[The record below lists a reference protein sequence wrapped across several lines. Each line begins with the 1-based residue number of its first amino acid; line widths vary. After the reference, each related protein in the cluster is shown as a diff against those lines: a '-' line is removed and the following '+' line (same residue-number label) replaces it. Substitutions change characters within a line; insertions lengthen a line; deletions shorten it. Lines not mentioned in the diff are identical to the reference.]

1 VFITPLVDKESRAA
15 RVVAEVANESG
26 AWRPGSFVT
35 AAVATGEQPVSIAV
49 PTNAIQTI
57 GAGKAVF
64 VRTADGFEKRAVVT
78 GRSDDRLAEVL
89 TGLKPGETIAVTNTF
104 LLKAELLKSS
114 AED

>member
-1 VFITPLVDKESRAA
+1 
-15 RVVAEVANESG
+15 
-26 AWRPGSFVT
+26 VT
-35 AAVATGEQPVSIAV
+35 AAVATGEQPVSITV

-64 VRTADGFEKRAVVT
+64 VRTAEGFEKRAVVI

-89 TGLKPGETIAVTNTF
+89 TGLKAGETIAVTNTF